1 MLKTIPI
8 NEATATQLAEFA
20 VTNLGLDVTHRLG
33 TAAIRAKMGATGF
46 DKDTIEIEVP
56 EVSAAKAPVEGAA
69 PRKYVEVMIATEE
82 RPGGAEP
89 VPVGLNGRVM
99 WIERAK
105 PQRIPRD
112 YYQVLMDAV
121 KKVYDPNPEGGLMPA
136 RDVPTYPVS
145 LLREVP

>member
-8 NEATATQLAEFA
+8 NDASATQLAEFA

-33 TAAIRAKMGATGF
+33 KDAIRAKMAVTGF
-46 DKDTIEIEVP
+46 DKDTIEIDVP
-56 EVSAAKAPVEGAA
+56 EVSVAKAPVEGAKQ
-69 PRKYVEVMIATEE
+69 RKYVEVMIATEE
-82 RPGGAEP
+82 RPGGADP

-105 PQRIPRD
+105 PQRVPRE
-112 YYQVLMDAV
+112 YYQVLLDAV
-121 KKVYDPNPEGGLMPA
+121 KKVYDPNPAGGLMPA

-145 LLREVP
+145 LLREVA